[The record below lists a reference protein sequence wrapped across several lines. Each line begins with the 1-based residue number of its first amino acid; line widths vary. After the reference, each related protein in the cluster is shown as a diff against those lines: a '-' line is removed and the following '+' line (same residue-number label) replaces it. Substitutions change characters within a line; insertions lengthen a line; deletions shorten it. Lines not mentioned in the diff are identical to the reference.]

1 MPTYD
6 YRCLDCGHAFEEFQ
20 SMTDEQLKVCP
31 ECGGSL
37 KRLIGKGAG
46 IIFRGSGFYATDY
59 KGSGGL
65 EESSSGGSSGGDD
78 KSCPGKSCSSCSS
91 KC

>member
-20 SMTDEQLKVCP
+20 SMTDEPLKVCP
-31 ECGGSL
+31 GCGGEL

-59 KGSGGL
+59 GGSGGSGKT
-65 EESSSGGSSGGDD
+65 SSDGDGGGD
-78 KSCPGKSCSSCSS
+78 KSCPGKSCSSCCS